1 MTGRTWGGG
10 IFRPRDMRRWYVCKG
25 KNAKKQPPSV
35 DLGQSVSERENSKS
49 QGPNVE
55 TNLVVQATERM
66 PKWLEHSEQG
76 KNKRR

>member
-1 MTGRTWGGG
+1 M
-10 IFRPRDMRRWYVCKG
+10 P
-25 KNAKKQPPSV
+25 KKQSPFV
-35 DLGQSVSERENSKS
+35 DLGQSVSEKENSKS

-76 KNKRR
+76 KSKRR

>member
-1 MTGRTWGGG
+1 MW
-10 IFRPRDMRRWYVCKG
+10 RWYVNKG

-66 PKWLEHSEQG
+66 PGAQ
-76 KNKRR
+76 